1 MICLHTCLST
11 LCNSTGLSVVGNC
24 VENVLFLHA
33 HLDERRRSVNDQPA
47 LHLRLLWLEL
57 FDFYVQRI
65 LKFLIHLGQT
75 RKNIRF
81 ELHYLAVNFVVY
93 KLKQRAW
100 YEFWGEKWPFARMP
114 SGVMVGNY
122 CGFLTIWCVSKD
134 PSSPPPQHD
143 RVVFQTLHSCL
154 MDHIWWISV
163 VSSEFSIAVHF
174 QVLSISISLGWN
186 EITWQL
192 LSRRIWTQKRES

>member
-1 MICLHTCLST
+1 MSSVSNRKLRNNSFDICDLFAHLFVNALQFDRIEC
-11 LCNSTGLSVVGNC
+11 CWRNC

-65 LKFLIHLGQT
+65 LKFLIPFFTWARPEKISDSSSIISRGQFCRLQIETTGVVWILGWKMT
-75 RKNIRF
+75 IGK
-81 ELHYLAVNFVVY
+81 
-93 KLKQRAW
+93 
-100 YEFWGEKWPFARMP
+100 MP

-134 PSSPPPQHD
+134 PSSPPLLSTTELFF
-143 RVVFQTLHSCL
+143 RLFIAV
-154 MDHIWWISV
+154 WWIT
-163 VSSEFSIAVHF
+163 FDGF
-174 QVLSISISLGWN
+174 Q
-186 EITWQL
+186 
-192 LSRRIWTQKRES
+192 

>member
-1 MICLHTCLST
+1 MART
-11 LCNSTGLSVVGNC
+11 LR
-24 VENVLFLHA
+24 FLRPKNTKVSHSN
-33 HLDERRRSVNDQPA
+33 L
-47 LHLRLLWLEL
+47 
-57 FDFYVQRI
+57 
-65 LKFLIHLGQT
+65 HLGQT
-75 RKNIRF
+75 RKKYQIRAPLSRGQF
-81 ELHYLAVNFVVY
+81 CRLQIETTGVVWILGW
-93 KLKQRAW
+93 KMTIGK
-100 YEFWGEKWPFARMP
+100 MP

>member
-1 MICLHTCLST
+1 
-11 LCNSTGLSVVGNC
+11 
-24 VENVLFLHA
+24 
-33 HLDERRRSVNDQPA
+33 
-47 LHLRLLWLEL
+47 
-57 FDFYVQRI
+57 
-65 LKFLIHLGQT
+65 
-75 RKNIRF
+75 
-81 ELHYLAVNFVVY
+81 
-93 KLKQRAW
+93 
-100 YEFWGEKWPFARMP
+100 MP

-174 QVLSISISLGWN
+174 QVLSISLGWN

-192 LSRRIWTQKRES
+192 LSRRIWTQKRESQEKKVRFLLAFCRRCDRSLTGWEITKIVTLSTLSTIPIKLLEKLEFSLHAEHTFLPTNRCKTRIFEWFSNTA